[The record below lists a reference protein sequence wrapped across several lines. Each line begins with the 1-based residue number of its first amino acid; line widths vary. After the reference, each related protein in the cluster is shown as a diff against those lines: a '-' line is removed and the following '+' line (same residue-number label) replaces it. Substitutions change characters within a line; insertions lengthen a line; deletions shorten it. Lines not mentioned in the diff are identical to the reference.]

1 MSINVLT
8 RSMVIFF
15 FFLLRVAQAPVCGS
29 MQKLIRHLL
38 IFLKGNKN
46 RKFTRGGVGVH
57 LRGSIMD
64 EVVEWCGGPLSRLTS
79 WPPG

>member
-8 RSMVIFF
+8 RSMVIF

-29 MQKLIRHLL
+29 MQKLIRHLV

-46 RKFTRGGVGVH
+46 RKFARGVIGVR
-57 LRGSIMD
+57 LRGSRMK
-64 EVVEWCGGPLSRLTS
+64 EVVEWCGGPLSLLTS